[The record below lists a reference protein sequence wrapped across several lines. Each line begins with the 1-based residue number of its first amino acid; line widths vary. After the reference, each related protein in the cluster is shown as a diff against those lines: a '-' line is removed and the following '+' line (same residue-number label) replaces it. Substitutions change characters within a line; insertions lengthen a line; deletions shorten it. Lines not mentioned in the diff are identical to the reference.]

1 MNKRKFFL
9 SMVITMAILV
19 ICYCAWS
26 LLSANQDFQDALDGG
41 SANKTNVLVVG
52 VDKDGV
58 RSDVNMLFSIDAKA
72 KTIRLLSIP
81 RDTRVK
87 LPNGSYSKIN
97 ACIGKENG
105 EALLI
110 QTVKELTGLPVNDFC
125 KVNIAALRNII
136 DILGGVSYDVPI
148 NMDYDDPVQDLHIHL
163 KAGPQTLNGEQAEG
177 LLRFRSG
184 YANAD
189 LGRINTQQDFIKEL
203 LKQKMRPKYI
213 FKAFPVVKEITE
225 NLETDMSAMYIMK
238 YAWAF
243 RDSEKTDFASFTLP
257 GTGKTIRGVS
267 YYICDKN
274 ATESLVRTEFRSET
288 GKKTASDGNS
298 ISEKVIE

>member
-9 SMVITMAILV
+9 SMVTTMAILV

-26 LLSANQDFQDALDGG
+26 LLSANPDFQDVLDGG

-58 RSDVNMLFSIDAKA
+58 RSDVNMLFSVDAKA

-125 KVNIAALRNII
+125 KVNFAALRNII

-148 NMDYDDPVQDLHIHL
+148 DMDYDDPVQDLHIHL
-163 KAGPQTLNGEQAEG
+163 KAGQQTLNGEQAEG

-203 LKQKMRPKYI
+203 IKQKMRPKYI
-213 FKAFPVVKEITE
+213 FKAFPVIKEITE

-243 RDSEKTDFASFTLP
+243 RNSEKTDFASYTLP
-257 GTGKTIRGVS
+257 GAGKTIRGVS

-274 ATESLVRTEFRSET
+274 ATESLIRTEFGSED
-288 GKKTASDGNS
+288 KKTATSDENS
-298 ISEKVIE
+298 ISDKVIE

>member
-1 MNKRKFFL
+1 
-9 SMVITMAILV
+9 MVITMAILV

-105 EALLI
+105 FKI
-110 QTVKELTGLPVNDFC
+110 Q
-125 KVNIAALRNII
+125 
-136 DILGGVSYDVPI
+136 
-148 NMDYDDPVQDLHIHL
+148 DDRTD
-163 KAGPQTLNGEQAEG
+163 AG
-177 LLRFRSG
+177 
-184 YANAD
+184 
-189 LGRINTQQDFIKEL
+189 
-203 LKQKMRPKYI
+203 
-213 FKAFPVVKEITE
+213 
-225 NLETDMSAMYIMK
+225 
-238 YAWAF
+238 
-243 RDSEKTDFASFTLP
+243 
-257 GTGKTIRGVS
+257 
-267 YYICDKN
+267 
-274 ATESLVRTEFRSET
+274 
-288 GKKTASDGNS
+288 
-298 ISEKVIE
+298 

>member
-1 MNKRKFFL
+1 
-9 SMVITMAILV
+9 MVITMAFLV
-19 ICYCAWS
+19 LFYCVWT
-26 LLSANQDFQDALDGG
+26 LLYANPDFQGALDMGTG
-41 SANKTNVLVVG
+41 NKTTVLVVG
-52 VDKDGV
+52 VDKEGK
-58 RSDVNMLFSIDAKA
+58 RSDVNMLFSVDAKA

-105 EALLI
+105 EAVLI
-110 QTVKELTGLPVNDFC
+110 QTVKDLTGLPINDFC
-125 KVNIAALRNII
+125 KVNFLALRNII

-203 LKQKMRPKYI
+203 IKQKMRPRYM
-213 FKAFPVVKEITE
+213 FHAFPVVKEITE

-243 RDSEKTDFASFTLP
+243 RNSEKTDFASYTLP
-257 GTGKTIRGVS
+257 GTPKSINGVA

-274 ATESLVRTEFRSET
+274 ATEDLIRTEFGTET
-288 GKKTASDGNS
+288 KKTVVNDGNS
-298 ISEKVIE
+298 VNEKVIE